1 MAPKFRS
8 LFLAALAAA
17 SLAAGQALA
26 ADSLV
31 TIGAPADGAKLA
43 AGKASKVEYEVQ
55 AGTKAHH
62 VHLFV
67 DGGEVGTAHKLKG
80 SFELPALKAGEHK
93 ICVAP
98 VNTNHTPIGE
108 KACVTITAE

>member
-1 MAPKFRS
+1 MAPMLRS
-8 LFLAALAAA
+8 LLLAAVAAS

-26 ADSLV
+26 ADRLV

-43 AGKASKVEYEVQ
+43 AGKASKVDYEVQ

-108 KACVTITAE
+108 KACITITAE

>member
-1 MAPKFRS
+1 MARCFEAP
-8 LFLAALAAA
+8 LAAVAAS

-26 ADSLV
+26 ADQRR

-43 AGKASKVEYEVQ
+43 AGKASKVDYEVQ

-67 DGGEVGTAHKLKG
+67 DGARRNGA
-80 SFELPALKAGEHK
+80 
-93 ICVAP
+93 
-98 VNTNHTPIGE
+98 
-108 KACVTITAE
+108 

>member
-1 MAPKFRS
+1 MAQRVRHLFFAALAVSS
-8 LFLAALAAA
+8 LAGEAALAA
-17 SLAAGQALA
+17 
-26 ADSLV
+26 DTLV
-31 TIGAPADGAKLA
+31 TIGAPAEGAKLA
-43 AGKASKVEYEVQ
+43 AGKPSKVEYEVQ

-80 SFELPALKAGEHK
+80 SFELPALKAGGHK

-108 KACVTITAE
+108 KACISVTAE

>member
-1 MAPKFRS
+1 MAPKLRS
-8 LFLAALAAA
+8 LFLVALAAS
-17 SLAAGQALA
+17 SLSGGEALA
-26 ADSLV
+26 ADQLV
-31 TIGAPADGAKLA
+31 TIGAPAEGAKLP
-43 AGKASKVEYEVQ
+43 AGKPSKVDYEVQ

-108 KACVTITAE
+108 KACVSVTAE

>member
-1 MAPKFRS
+1 MAQMFRS
-8 LFLAALAAA
+8 LFLAALSA
-17 SLAAGQALA
+17 SSLGAVEALA

-31 TIGAPADGAKLA
+31 TIGAPTEGAKLA
-43 AGKASKVEYEVQ
+43 AGKASKVDYEVQ

-67 DGGEVGTAHKLKG
+67 DGSEVGTAHKLKG
-80 SFELPALKAGEHK
+80 SFALPALKVGEHK

-108 KACVTITAE
+108 KACISITAE

>member
-1 MAPKFRS
+1 MGRFLRGFSVVALVVSS
-8 LFLAALAAA
+8 LPAEP
-17 SLAAGQALA
+17 ALA
-26 ADSLV
+26 ADTLV
-31 TIGAPADGAKLA
+31 TISAPAEGAKLS
-43 AGKASKVEYEVQ
+43 AGKPSKVEYEVQ

-80 SFELPALKAGEHK
+80 SFELPALKAGGHK

-108 KACVTITAE
+108 KACISVTAE